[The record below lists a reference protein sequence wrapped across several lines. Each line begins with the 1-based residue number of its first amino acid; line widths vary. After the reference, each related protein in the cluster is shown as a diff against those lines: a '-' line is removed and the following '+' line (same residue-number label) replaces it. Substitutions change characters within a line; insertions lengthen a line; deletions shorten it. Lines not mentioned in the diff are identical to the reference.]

1 MDESEYQ
8 PPAKLQ
14 EMPSWLLSRAAMAGN
29 RLVTAALAETGTRK
43 QHYAALLALAE
54 AAGTSQAGLGR
65 RLGMDVSDVHAV
77 VGELEGRGH
86 VTRSRDPQDRR
97 RNVLILTSGGRRE
110 LARLEKRVLAAQ
122 EALLDGLSPTARRQL
137 LAALRTVVGQGPS

>member
-1 MDESEYQ
+1 VDEIEYQ

-14 EMPSWLLSRAAMAGN
+14 EKPSWLLSRAAMAGD
-29 RLVTAALAETGTRK
+29 RLVTAALAETGARK

-77 VGELEGRGH
+77 VGELEGRGQ
-86 VTRSRDPQDRR
+86 VARSRDPG
-97 RNVLILTSGGRRE
+97 T
-110 LARLEKRVLAAQ
+110 
-122 EALLDGLSPTARRQL
+122 DGATC
-137 LAALRTVVGQGPS
+137 

>member
-1 MDESEYQ
+1 VDESEYQ

-14 EMPSWLLSRAAMAGN
+14 EMPSWLLSRAAMAGD
-29 RLVTAALAETGTRK
+29 RLVTAALAETGARK

-77 VGELEGRGH
+77 VGELEGRGQ
-86 VTRSRDPQDRR
+86 VARSRDPEDRR

-137 LAALRTVVGQGPS
+137 LAALRTVVGQGRS